1 MPRSSSIVPRDAD
14 HDTYIVLDAVGI
26 WEGRAWPDE
35 KDSDRETLIRDLLD
49 GQYGHPVR
57 IVVFN
62 TVEGWSRNVTTEIA
76 AELRQRWAEG
86 EDIPPSLQHLLE
98 LARR

>member
-1 MPRSSSIVPRDAD
+1 MPPSPSTVPPDAD
-14 HDTYIVLDAVGI
+14 HDTYIVLDAVGV
-26 WEGRAWPDE
+26 WEGRAWPDDE
-35 KDSDRETLIRDLLD
+35 ASDRETLIRDLLN
-49 GQYGHPVR
+49 GQYTNPVR

-86 EDIPPSLQHLLE
+86 KDIPPSLQHLLE